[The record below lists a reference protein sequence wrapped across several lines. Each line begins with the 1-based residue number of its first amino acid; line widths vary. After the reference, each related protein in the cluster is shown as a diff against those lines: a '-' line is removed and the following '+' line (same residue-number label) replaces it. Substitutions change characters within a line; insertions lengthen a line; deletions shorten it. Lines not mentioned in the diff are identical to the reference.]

1 MTNKL
6 IQSYIWHDDKC
17 FFVST
22 INRESSAMYAAG
34 SRYAETMVWE
44 CDVITHERKDTF
56 IGQDEALEDDITMH
70 LKVCLRLHLLGVD
83 AFEAKEQLE
92 KHSAL

>member
-1 MTNKL
+1 MSNTL
-6 IQSYIWHDDKC
+6 IQSYVWHDGKC

-44 CDVITHERKDTF
+44 CDAITHERKNPF

-70 LKVCLRLHLLGVD
+70 LKMCLKLHLHGSA
-83 AFEAKEQLE
+83 AFEVQP
-92 KHSAL
+92 